1 MKDRVLE
8 RICPVFVGYYDTSH
22 VLHTH
27 SRETY
32 GKRTVRHYELEYIVS
47 SQDGYIV
54 TDSIPVP
61 VSKGD
66 LLFRYPGMEVEGIGI
81 YHSRFIEF
89 DLNEFA
95 EESDTLKRIPV
106 IFHNWEELTAEEA
119 GFCGFRL
126 AADASDAQILLWRAD
141 VLRLVACLLKETE
154 KNGERMEQENRQLQK
169 IRKALAFVQEHYGEE
184 ITVEQ
189 LAILSG
195 YSTFHFCRLFKS
207 ITQLTP
213 MQYIV
218 RYRMQKARE
227 RLISTED
234 KMETIMTQVGFHNY
248 GYFWRTF
255 KKLYGFSPREY
266 RSWILRS

>member
-1 MKDRVLE
+1 MKDLVLE
-8 RICPVFVGYYDTSH
+8 RICPVFVGYYDTSN

-66 LLFRYPGMEVEGIGI
+66 LLFGI
-81 YHSRFIEF
+81 R
-89 DLNEFA
+89 A
-95 EESDTLKRIPV
+95 WKWRESDTLKRIPV

-227 RLISTED
+227 RLILTEE
-234 KMETIMTQVGFHNY
+234 KIETIMTQVGFHNY

-266 RSWILRS
+266 RSLILRP

>member
-1 MKDRVLE
+1 MKDLVLE
-8 RICPVFVGYYDTSH
+8 RICPVFVGYYDTSS

-81 YHSRFIEF
+81 YHSCFIEF

-106 IFHNWEELTAEEA
+106 IFHNREE
-119 GFCGFRL
+119 
-126 AADASDAQILLWRAD
+126 
-141 VLRLVACLLKETE
+141 
-154 KNGERMEQENRQLQK
+154 
-169 IRKALAFVQEHYGEE
+169 
-184 ITVEQ
+184 

-213 MQYIV
+213 MQYTV

-234 KMETIMTQVGFHNY
+234 KMEAIMTKVGFHNY

-266 RSWILRS
+266 RSWILRP